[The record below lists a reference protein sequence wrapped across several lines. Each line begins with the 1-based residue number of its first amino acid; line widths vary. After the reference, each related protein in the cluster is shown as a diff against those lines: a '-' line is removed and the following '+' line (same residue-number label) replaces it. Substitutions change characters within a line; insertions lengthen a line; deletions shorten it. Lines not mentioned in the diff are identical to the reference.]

1 MTAEEL
7 LEQIRDRHV
16 RALNNSNGTT
26 AAQADDDDAI
36 LRQIDMAFLHD
47 DDTTPAAFTSTAE
60 HLFASFAH
68 EHAWRSIEYMDAPF
82 EPTLDDIASVPAS
95 IAFEDGRVCALTP
108 PQIAIICTIA
118 YAPRRRVRLVSRRR
132 MSLVTIHS
140 RVDDHRRIRL
150 LLAPTGTGKTIM
162 ALVSAMLALTRTYEA
177 YEQAWR
183 ASSTLAL
190 LPIVIVAAP
199 RATMSCWMST
209 ARACIRSHQHNSRTG
224 VFDTLPVRVDDI
236 KVTRTYIKRAQAS
249 KGLFVIVQ
257 SSEVSVVVA
266 RLLRAGYCPFGL
278 IHDEM
283 SSERVQLTHTNYP
296 FVLGITATPS
306 SIPNA
311 LMHVRYDTLWRREI
325 GSYVHSNLPSA
336 TYLADR
342 SLVDIA
348 TVASMDVGAH
358 YYPWLISAA
367 IERMPSGLHIFDVGI
382 LDRSLTHM
390 GGARETDPTN
400 QISLANL
407 CNWLHMSVSET
418 DVPLPII
425 TLLTEFDAPD
435 TSERAHAC
443 MRRLRKRIDDGDI
456 ACVVC
461 YESMVQSNELTSIL
475 ITPCCTNLVCAK
487 CYERLQVC
495 PYCRRAL
502 GTAETRIVNDAALAP
517 PPPAV
522 DLQTLPTDRETCAT
536 MLRALPPFP
545 NAFDACERILDMLYS
560 VGMRRV
566 ILAWRFDA
574 TSLTLQT
581 PVRRFV
587 MLSPDT
593 SCRHGRRMVAD
604 TIAEFNQRPA
614 EGDPVMYVLVINS
627 AVIKK
632 HTEVAGVNLPVTDA
646 IIFTGVAHD
655 QVIGRILRMGDVG
668 QASKLVVK
676 FTTH

>member
-1 MTAEEL
+1 MTSAEEL
-7 LEQIRDRHV
+7 LAQIRERHH
-16 RALNNSNGTT
+16 RALNATQAGT
-26 AAQADDDDAI
+26 DDDDDI
-36 LRQIDMAFLHD
+36 LRQIDMAFDHNEA
-47 DDTTPAAFTSTAE
+47 TPQAFTSTAE

-68 EHAWRSIEYMDAPF
+68 EHAWRSIEYMDPPF
-82 EPTLDDIASVPAS
+82 EPTLDDIASVPAA
-95 IAFEDGRVCALTP
+95 ITFEDGRVCALTP

-162 ALVSAMLALTRTYEA
+162 ALMSAMLALTRTYEA
-177 YEQAWR
+177 YEHAWR
-183 ASSTLAL
+183 ASSALAL

-209 ARACIRSHQHNSRTG
+209 TRACIRSATAVR
-224 VFDTLPVRVDDI
+224 FDMLPLRVDDI

-249 KGLFVIVQ
+249 RGLFVIVQ
-257 SSEVSVVVA
+257 SSEVSIVVS
-266 RLLRAGYCPFGL
+266 RLLSAGYCPFGL

-306 SIPNA
+306 SIPTA
-311 LMHVRYDTLWRREI
+311 LMCVRYDTLWRREI

-367 IERMPSGLHIFDVGI
+367 IERMPTGLHIFDVGI
-382 LDRSLTHM
+382 VDRSLTHM
-390 GGARETDPTN
+390 GGAREIDPTN

-407 CNWLHMSVSET
+407 CNWLQMSGISEA
-418 DVPLPII
+418 DAPLPIV
-425 TLLTEFDAPD
+425 TLLAEFDAPD
-435 TSERAHAC
+435 TSERAHEC

-461 YESMVQSNELTSIL
+461 YQSMVQANELTCIL
-475 ITPCCTNLVCAK
+475 ITPCCTNLVCAP
-487 CYERLQVC
+487 CYARLQVC

-502 GTAETRIVNDAALAP
+502 GTAETQIVNDTARAP
-517 PPPAV
+517 VASAV
-522 DLQTLPTDRETCAT
+522 DPQTLPADRDACAT
-536 MLRALPPFP
+536 MLRALPPFS
-545 NAFDACERILDMLYS
+545 NAFVACERILDMFYS
-560 VGMRRV
+560 VGLRRV

-581 PVRRFV
+581 PTRRFV

-604 TIAEFNQRPA
+604 TIAEFNQLPA

-632 HTEVAGVNLPVTDA
+632 HTEVAGINLPITDA

-655 QVIGRILRMGDVG
+655 QVIGRILRMGEVG